1 MFRFINAELKS
12 DSDLSD
18 SDLDDKELMTKFKK
32 SGSDSE

>member
-1 MFRFINAELKS
+1 MVRFINAELKS